1 MAPTCLPADKEY
13 GEAFIDACE
22 SGDLSQ
28 IHDAIASGRLI
39 PYFRNEGL
47 ILSVAKGIQPGYV
60 EVVAALLTSGAS
72 ITPWVRNAVH
82 GEDMQQDL
90 AVIRLLLDHGLDPNA
105 TQSADFERPDCTTQT
120 GGEPL
125 LIYINDP
132 ECAREFLSRGADPN
146 AIGPRGK
153 TALLTLSE
161 IWGTPL
167 HLAVF
172 QANAD
177 IVKMLLDAGA
187 DRTAISVGDRSPGLT
202 PEEFVLDWNKG
213 RDLSD
218 NTWSSSQGLSP
229 PARVNYIS
237 VDVQYFPLG
246 VSLSLNIPDYAP
258 SPTHKV
264 PSFFSQAPEILSSGT
279 IMEDADLPTLTSEP
293 EMKDKAGNDV
303 PETQFSTGTAELKGC
318 TTLYITS
325 HKGVFA
331 AHYWENVSFD
341 PDDICLARGD
351 DIWTPEAK
359 AKIFKTTVLDP
370 LKHGSKYHPSLRA
383 KTLEGEYIR
392 AYLIVPDTKWR

>member
-39 PYFRNEGL
+39 PYYRNEGL

-82 GEDMQQDL
+82 GEDMQQDP
-90 AVIRLLLDHGLDPNA
+90 AVISLLLDHGSDPNA
-105 TQSADFERPDCTTQT
+105 TQSADFERPDSTTPT
-120 GGEPL
+120 GGELL

-153 TALLTLSE
+153 TALLSALESANVDVAEVLLEYGARPEPNFLFSTMLLRWPLSE

-187 DRTAISVGDRSPGLT
+187 DRTAISVGDRNPGLT

-218 NTWSSSQGLSP
+218 KW
-229 PARVNYIS
+229 
-237 VDVQYFPLG
+237 FP
-246 VSLSLNIPDYAP
+246 I
-258 SPTHKV
+258 
-264 PSFFSQAPEILSSGT
+264 I
-279 IMEDADLPTLTSEP
+279 TL
-293 EMKDKAGNDV
+293 
-303 PETQFSTGTAELKGC
+303 
-318 TTLYITS
+318 
-325 HKGVFA
+325 
-331 AHYWENVSFD
+331 
-341 PDDICLARGD
+341 
-351 DIWTPEAK
+351 
-359 AKIFKTTVLDP
+359 
-370 LKHGSKYHPSLRA
+370 LRS
-383 KTLEGEYIR
+383 
-392 AYLIVPDTKWR
+392 

>member
-1 MAPTCLPADKEY
+1 MAPTFLPADKEY

-28 IHDAIASGRLI
+28 IHDAIASGWLI
-39 PYFRNEGL
+39 PYYRNEGL
-47 ILSVAKGIQPGYV
+47 ILSVDKGIQPGYV

-72 ITPWVRNAVH
+72 ITPWVRNAGH
-82 GEDMQQDL
+82 GEDMQQDP
-90 AVIRLLLDHGLDPNA
+90 AVISLLLDHGSDPNA
-105 TQSADFERPDCTTQT
+105 TQSADFERPDSTTPT
-120 GGEPL
+120 GGELL

-153 TALLTLSE
+153 TALLSALESANVEVAEVLVEYGARPEPNFLFSTMLLRWRGQYTGIRETIPTLSE

-218 NTWSSSQGLSP
+218 KW
-229 PARVNYIS
+229 
-237 VDVQYFPLG
+237 FP
-246 VSLSLNIPDYAP
+246 I
-258 SPTHKV
+258 
-264 PSFFSQAPEILSSGT
+264 I
-279 IMEDADLPTLTSEP
+279 TL
-293 EMKDKAGNDV
+293 
-303 PETQFSTGTAELKGC
+303 
-318 TTLYITS
+318 
-325 HKGVFA
+325 
-331 AHYWENVSFD
+331 
-341 PDDICLARGD
+341 
-351 DIWTPEAK
+351 
-359 AKIFKTTVLDP
+359 
-370 LKHGSKYHPSLRA
+370 LRS
-383 KTLEGEYIR
+383 
-392 AYLIVPDTKWR
+392 